1 MHSNV
6 SRFQG
11 SYLAC
16 TLWFLFVAWLQD
28 SMWSHYP
35 LNNRNRCNL
44 PSPWWAWGWEE
55 AAAVTCADRLRGAG
69 SGRALL
75 SAFSK
80 KSCLLVHFCCGFLFY
95 YLEYQFARKVRA
107 LRWECLFALEQSSL
121 LLFVACRGEAQQRAR
136 DSRACLGSGKF
147 MCQGMKDAAGE
158 MSLMYFEAKE
168 ELAELRFQASDLLS
182 DWNSH
187 ILSEVF
193 VARAKVF
200 PCLHIV
206 LWNMYWFCMSL
217 SPSVVQFPTL
227 FCVLFH
233 GFFWSCWIVI
243 ESLMGQLNFNKVWL

>member
-28 SMWSHYP
+28 SIWSHYP

-193 VARAKVF
+193 SQSKSISMFAYCSLEYVLILHVPVSLCCSVSCSFLCAFSWIFWVLLNCNRVANGATKF
-200 PCLHIV
+200 
-206 LWNMYWFCMSL
+206 
-217 SPSVVQFPTL
+217 
-227 FCVLFH
+227 
-233 GFFWSCWIVI
+233 
-243 ESLMGQLNFNKVWL
+243 

>member
-69 SGRALL
+69 SGRALI

-95 YLEYQFARKVRA
+95 YLEFQFARKVRA

-121 LLFVACRGEAQQRAR
+121 LLFVACRGEAQQCAR

-147 MCQGMKDAAGE
+147 LCQGMKDAAGE

-193 VARAKVF
+193 SQSKSISMFAYCSLEYVLILHVPVSLCCSVSYSFLCAFSWIFLFLLNCNRVANGATKF
-200 PCLHIV
+200 
-206 LWNMYWFCMSL
+206 
-217 SPSVVQFPTL
+217 
-227 FCVLFH
+227 
-233 GFFWSCWIVI
+233 
-243 ESLMGQLNFNKVWL
+243 